1 MILRWVHNQ
10 HDMVKKNEFH
20 FISGGN
26 KVLSLW
32 KIEGSTLTKKQA
44 RVGKKTNSQTTMT
57 TYTALGNYHAKEGW
71 KLCLGTANGDI
82 LTLEERE
89 LQLGVEKAH
98 AKALYAMAEAEDGTF
113 LITGGK
119 DCFIKIWNQQLQ
131 LISTFDL
138 NAVTSLDIF
147 DASVLSL
154 DILPTMVG
162 VSMSTTG
169 VAGSLLTNGGGA
181 SSSGNNNS
189 GNNNPFNTMTFLCG
203 TAGGD
208 ILEFAVPA
216 TTSGAGKANAAA
228 AAAAAAAGGDDSS
241 GSSMAPSRNF
251 DLMKSV
257 VSQVMDS
264 HYKGELWG
272 LCPHP
277 VNADI
282 YATVGDDRIL
292 RIWSIGRRRCLAA
305 VALSRPARVIAWHP
319 SGDVLAVG
327 LEEDRKA
334 NQKAKKAGGGGG
346 KGKGGKKGGKGGKA
360 AAADEAAAGGDA
372 ADDTGNPY
380 VVDDD
385 DAAAGGR
392 GGRGEPAV
400 DESTGVRVFSYHERR
415 LPSTTG
421 GSGGGSSGGNAVGG
435 GRHGGAGGGSGGG
448 SGAGHS
454 GNNGSS
460 HDDSVA
466 VTLRL
471 RAAGC
476 LPKTHPH
483 GTFTSVSD
491 MKFSPMGD
499 MLFVGGHDMAIH
511 GYKLPT
517 VPPVDDDTT
526 LAQGLW
532 QDWCE
537 SLTRADFDFQKHSS
551 AITHFDVSLDGKY
564 LQSND
569 LACELLFYDIAAKK
583 QEVSATKMAEYHG
596 RVDMAED
603 DAAMLRRWL
612 TQNTVFGWAV
622 QGIWPANAYDSS
634 EINAVDRSV
643 SGKYLATGEDSGQI
657 RLLRAPSVIPSSKSV
672 VLRGHSSHV
681 TNVRWTLD
689 EKLVSVGG
697 NDKCVFVWE
706 LTEK

>member
-98 AKALYAMAEAEDGTF
+98 AKAIYALAEAEDGTF

-138 NAVTSLDIF
+138 NAVTSIDIF

-154 DILPTMVG
+154 DILPMMAN
-162 VSMSTTG
+162 VSMSSASASAT
-169 VAGSLLTNGGGA
+169 A
-181 SSSGNNNS
+181 SSNNAT
-189 GNNNPFNTMTFLCG
+189 NNNPFNTMTFLCG

-208 ILEFAVPA
+208 ILEFAVPT
-216 TTSGAGKANAAA
+216 TTSGPKALASVTT
-228 AAAAAAAGGDDSS
+228 DSS
-241 GSSMAPSRNF
+241 DGNSGANIPSRNF

-257 VSQVMDS
+257 VNPVMDS

-272 LCPHP
+272 LAPHP
-277 VNADI
+277 ENADL

-292 RIWSIGRRRCLAA
+292 RVWSVSRRRCLCA
-305 VALSRPARVIAWHP
+305 VPLTRAARVIAWHP
-319 SGDVLAVG
+319 AGDVLAVG

-334 NQKAKKAGGGGG
+334 NQKV
-346 KGKGGKKGGKGGKA
+346 KKGGSSSGKA
-360 AAADEAAAGGDA
+360 ASSGKKSGTKGKSASVNDTDANAESADS
-372 ADDTGNPY
+372 GNPY
-380 VVDDD
+380 VVEEDN
-385 DAAAGGR
+385 GGV
-392 GGRGEPAV
+392 GRSRQQQGEPTV
-400 DESTGVRVFSYHERR
+400 DETGGVRIFSFHVSHHTAPHQS
-415 LPSTTG
+415 LTTHNKSSSVG
-421 GSGGGSSGGNAVGG
+421 NGVASHHNAVSSSSGA
-435 GRHGGAGGGSGGG
+435 
-448 SGAGHS
+448 SGA
-454 GNNGSS
+454 SS
-460 HDDSVA
+460 SSTSATEDQITVRLH
-466 VTLRL
+466 L
-471 RAAGC
+471 RASGC
-476 LPKTHPH
+476 LPKTHPN

-491 MKFSPMGD
+491 MKFSPSGD

-511 GYKLPT
+511 GYRLPS
-517 VPPVDDDTT
+517 VNAADMQEEGQ
-526 LAQGLW
+526 AGLW
-532 QDWCE
+532 SDWNDALARSE
-537 SLTRADFDFQKHSS
+537 FDFQKHSS

-569 LACELLFYDIAAKK
+569 LACELLFYDIQAKK

-596 RVDMAED
+596 RLDAHSSGGNNED
-603 DAAMLRRWL
+603 DGSSALRRWL
-612 TQNTVFGWAV
+612 TQNTVFGWTV
-622 QGIWPANAYDSS
+622 QGMWPANAYDSS

-657 RLLRAPSVIPSSKSV
+657 RLLRYPSVIPSSKAV

-689 EKLVSVGG
+689 EKLISVGG

-706 LTEK
+706 MEEK